1 MPSVLVTGASG
12 FLGRQVVRAF
22 GVADWTVTGTAFS
35 RAGAG
40 LLKVDLESES
50 EIKAALDAAAPDV
63 VVHCAAN
70 RFPDKVDQDP
80 EGTRRLNIEASKTL
94 ATLCAA
100 RGATLIYISTDY
112 VFPGTKGDAP
122 YEADAPTNPPNYYG
136 ESKLDGEKA
145 VLSGYASAAKGRG
158 VVLRVPVLYG
168 PAERNAESAVNVL
181 LDTVLKAQ
189 AGAEGKMDD
198 WSVRYPTNT
207 EDVARV
213 LVDVATK
220 YATAPATERLP
231 AVLQFS
237 SEHKTTKYGI
247 CQLLASVLG
256 GDISALKPDPTGG
269 NVPGGVQ
276 RPYDCHLSTKAL
288 QEIGIAVHTQ
298 DFEAWWRRELKAVRR

>member
-22 GVADWTVTGTAFS
+22 NFADWTVTGTAFS

-50 EIKAALDAAAPDV
+50 EIKAALDTAAPDV

-94 ATLCAA
+94 ATLCAV

-122 YEADAPTNPPNYYG
+122 YEADSPTHPPNYYG

-145 VLSGYASAAKGRG
+145 VLSVYESATKGKG

-189 AGAEGKMDD
+189 AGTEGKMDD

-207 EDVARV
+207 EDVSRV

-220 YATAPATERLP
+220 YATSTERLP
-231 AVLQFS
+231 TVLQFS
-237 SEHKTTKYGI
+237 SEHKTTKYEI
-247 CQLLASVLG
+247 CKLLASVLG

-288 QEIGIAVHTQ
+288 KEIGIAVHTQ
-298 DFEAWWRRELKAVRR
+298 DFEAWWRRELKAVRH